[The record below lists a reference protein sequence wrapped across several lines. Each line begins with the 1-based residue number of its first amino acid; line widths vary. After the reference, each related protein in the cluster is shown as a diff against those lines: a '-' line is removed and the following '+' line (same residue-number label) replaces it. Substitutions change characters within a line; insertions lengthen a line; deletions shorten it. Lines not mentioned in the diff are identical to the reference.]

1 MRAHDVIKRPIL
13 TEKSYAGIANKVYT
27 FEVAKEAN
35 KVQIRKAVEE
45 IFNVSVDSV
54 NTVSVKGHK
63 KVQNTKQG
71 RTVGKTS
78 DYKKAIV
85 TLKADSKP
93 IAFFESL
100 S

>member
-45 IFNVSVDSV
+45 VFNVSVESV

-63 KVQNTKQG
+63 KSQNTKQG
-71 RTVGKTS
+71 RTVGKTN